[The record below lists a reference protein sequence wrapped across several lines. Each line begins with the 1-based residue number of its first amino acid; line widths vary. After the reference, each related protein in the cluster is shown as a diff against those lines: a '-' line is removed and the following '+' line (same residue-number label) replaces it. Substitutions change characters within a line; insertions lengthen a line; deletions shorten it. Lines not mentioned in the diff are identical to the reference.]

1 MFPVREDML
10 RVMPELIWGGSGV
23 LLMLFQPFV
32 RNRHFFTF
40 LALVG
45 SLLGTLGAMWP
56 AALGGTAFGGIIQ
69 ADAFSFFFHLLI
81 GLVVFLVVL
90 AAGPYLERERLA
102 FPEFFAL
109 TLFAAAGMGILAS
122 AQELVTAFIGL
133 ELSSISSY
141 VLAGYRRESLKSS
154 ESSLKY
160 FLLGSFAT
168 AFFLYGI
175 ALVYGAT
182 GTTNLSGMAEA
193 GVSNNL
199 LKLGFSLILIGL
211 GFKVAV
217 APFQIWTPDVYE
229 GAPTPVTALFS
240 AGPKAAAF
248 ALLLR
253 IFAGVPAATQ
263 FPVTALFSAGPK
275 AAAFA
280 LLLRIF
286 AGVPAA
292 TQFWFWAFWV
302 LAVLTMFA
310 GNLGALVQTN
320 VKRML
325 AYSSIAHAGYILV
338 AFASVTFL
346 AQEGAAAAA
355 PAYAAILFYLLS
367 YSLVKLGAF
376 TIVSQFGGEG
386 EKHLSLDDYAGLG
399 QRQPFAAA
407 ALALFLLSLLGLP
420 VTAGFFGKF
429 YIFKAAVNSHLI
441 WLAILMAV
449 NSVIGAY
456 YYLRVIVVMYMREP
470 SAETAASAPM
480 RFPLTVNL
488 VLTIAAVGTIYFGL
502 FPNQVLNFVLQSN
515 LLGH

>member
-10 RVMPELIWGGSGV
+10 RVMPELIWCGFGV
-23 LLMLFQPFV
+23 LVMLFQPFV

-40 LALVG
+40 LALLG
-45 SLLGTLGAMWP
+45 SLLGTLSAMWP

-81 GLVVFLVVL
+81 GLVVSLVVL

-109 TLFAAAGMGILAS
+109 TLFATAGMGVLAS

-182 GTTNLSGMAEA
+182 GTTNLSRMADV
-193 GVSNNL
+193 GTSGNL

-253 IFAGVPAATQ
+253 IFAGVPA
-263 FPVTALFSAGPK
+263 V
-275 AAAFA
+275 
-280 LLLRIF
+280 
-286 AGVPAA
+286 

-367 YSLVKLGAF
+367 YALVKLGAF

-470 SAETAASAPM
+470 SAETASSAPM

-488 VLTIAAVGTIYFGL
+488 VLSVAAAGTIYFGL
-502 FPNQVLNFVLQSN
+502 FPNQVLNFVLQTN